1 MRDPARIDRI
11 LAALGEYWKAN
22 PDLRLGQIV
31 ANLTV
36 KATERHV
43 AAPEIFYVEDD
54 KIEIALRP
62 LANADLQAFYQGS
75 NR

>member
-36 KATERHV
+36 KANARPLH
-43 AAPEIFYVEDD
+43 APEIFYVEDD
-54 KIEIALRP
+54 KIEAALGP
-62 LANADLQAFYQGS
+62 LATTDLQAFYEAS
-75 NR
+75 KR